1 MNILTLIPIILILG
15 AYIPLITA
23 ARRATSPVN
32 IATFG
37 LWIVTGVCV
46 SAATYAAGGEI
57 PYIGI
62 GFVLANGVLVCALL
76 SAHAWRWSYKETVA
90 LGVVIAGLLVWY
102 VSEPLYALIALVAG
116 NYLGAGMPTLIDA
129 YRNPQRSQV
138 LSWSLFSLAALINCV
153 VITNITLES
162 YIYPVAAL
170 VFNSLVALA
179 NLKK

>member
-1 MNILTLIPIILILG
+1 MYLLPLIPIVLIIG
-15 AYIPLITA
+15 AYIPLIKG
-23 ARRATSPVN
+23 ARGKKTELN
-32 IATFG
+32 IATFI

-46 SAATYAAGGEI
+46 STATYLAGGEI

-62 GFVLANGVLVCALL
+62 GFVLANAILVSVVLQTGRWHWSNKESIALIVVCM
-76 SAHAWRWSYKETVA
+76 
-90 LGVVIAGLLVWY
+90 GLLVWLTT
-102 VSEPLYALIALVAG
+102 EPLYALIALVAG

-138 LSWSLFSLAALINCV
+138 LSWSLFSLAALINCA
-153 VITNITLES
+153 VITNTTLES
-162 YIYPVAAL
+162 YIYPAAAL